1 MLCLKMEDGERVNF
15 ATVWGSRREL
25 IPQGGAQPKVGAVLP
40 IQEDRKAALWRW
52 KKTNILGN
60 LKYFRQ
66 LWIKSELEMLRK
78 EDNAVTS

>member
-1 MLCLKMEDGERVNF
+1 MEFCDRLRVEARVPF
-15 ATVWGSRREL
+15 RK